1 MRLRNVEDAI
11 PYKLVL
17 TARKILHLYPIEQVQ
32 WGPRFALRMTD
43 SFLASPISG
52 EVACDSKTER

>member
-17 TARKILHLYPIEQVQ
+17 TAGKILHLYPIEQVQ
-32 WGPRFALRMTD
+32 
-43 SFLASPISG
+43 
-52 EVACDSKTER
+52 